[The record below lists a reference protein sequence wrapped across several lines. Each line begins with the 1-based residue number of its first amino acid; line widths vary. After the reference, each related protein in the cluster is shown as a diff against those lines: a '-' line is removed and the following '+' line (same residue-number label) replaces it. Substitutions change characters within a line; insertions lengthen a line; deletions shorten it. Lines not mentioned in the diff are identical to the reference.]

1 MSVGPLLG
9 QRLNPVLNNVNHL
22 LNSELYIVQKPPEI
36 IVCIGAIGVIRSNSG
51 IVTVCLAAR
60 PVDYRCPCKGS
71 NPGKKSAPI

>member
-9 QRLNPVLNNVNHL
+9 QRLSPVLNNVNHL
-22 LNSELYIVQKPPEI
+22 LYYALYIVQKPPEI

-60 PVDYRCPCKGS
+60 PVNYSCPCKGS
-71 NPGKKSAPI
+71 RPVRK